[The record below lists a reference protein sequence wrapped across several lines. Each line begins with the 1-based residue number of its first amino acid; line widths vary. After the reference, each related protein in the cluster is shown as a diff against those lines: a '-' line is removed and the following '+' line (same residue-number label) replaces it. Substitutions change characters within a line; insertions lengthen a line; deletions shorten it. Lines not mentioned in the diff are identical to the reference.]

1 MTSLVIKNMSE
12 NKKFTKKLNWQDP
25 LNFAQKIADNY
36 GDESWAFLYSGL
48 SVDVKKSVSYIA
60 ICPRQEI
67 VADSFESL
75 EKIAKNQE
83 LWFGYLSYE
92 LVHELE
98 KFPETKNSHI
108 NLPKIWF
115 INFGLVF
122 KFDHEEKS
130 LTAFFDDEVKLEEAL
145 KYQVLEANQDEVR
158 IKNLESNFSNE
169 SYLAEISDIK
179 KMIAEGD
186 FYQTNLTRKFF
197 GKLDIKDK
205 SPSAYFSLFA
215 RLCKISPANYSSFL
229 SFKKNY
235 IISASPELFLDL
247 DENGI
252 VKSRPIKGTSARSQD
267 DLQDEKNKSDLQNSP
282 KERAENLMIVDLVRN
297 DLSRVC
303 KAGSVEVK
311 NLFEVISYKTIH
323 HMVSEIVGQVDEKF
337 SALDVIKACFPAGSM
352 TGAPKVKAMQVVA
365 KKEKLNRG
373 IYSGAIGLIGGEEVK
388 LSVVIRT
395 LICFSDDFEFQVG
408 GAITFDSD
416 EQKEL
421 EEIFNKA
428 KGILKL
434 LGVTQ

>member
-1 MTSLVIKNMSE
+1 M
-12 NKKFTKKLNWQDP
+12 
-25 LNFAQKIADNY
+25 
-36 GDESWAFLYSGL
+36 
-48 SVDVKKSVSYIA
+48 
-60 ICPRQEI
+60 
-67 VADSFESL
+67 
-75 EKIAKNQE
+75 
-83 LWFGYLSYE
+83 
-92 LVHELE
+92 
-98 KFPETKNSHI
+98 
-108 NLPKIWF
+108 
-115 INFGLVF
+115 
-122 KFDHEEKS
+122 
-130 LTAFFDDEVKLEEAL
+130 
-145 KYQVLEANQDEVR
+145 
-158 IKNLESNFSNE
+158 
-169 SYLAEISDIK
+169 
-179 KMIAEGD
+179 
-186 FYQTNLTRKFF
+186 
-197 GKLDIKDK
+197 
-205 SPSAYFSLFA
+205 
-215 RLCKISPANYSSFL
+215 
-229 SFKKNY
+229 
-235 IISASPELFLDL
+235 DL

-373 IYSGAIGLIGGEEVK
+373 IYSGSIGVIGGEEVN

-395 LICFSDDFEFQVG
+395 LICCSDDFEFQVG

-434 LGVTQ
+434 LGESGIPKI